1 VVERSLSWLSLYRR
15 LNTVFDQ
22 TKEHLIAL
30 AEMSFVSIFSR
41 SLKHLPADELS
52 ARYLQTDSEMQRQ
65 DILAWRSAKMLCK
78 IE

>member
-1 VVERSLSWLSLYRR
+1 VVERSFSWLSLYRR

-22 TKEHLIAL
+22 TNEHLIAL
-30 AEMSFVSIFSR
+30 AEMSFVSILFR
-41 SLKHLPADELS
+41 CLKHLPADELS